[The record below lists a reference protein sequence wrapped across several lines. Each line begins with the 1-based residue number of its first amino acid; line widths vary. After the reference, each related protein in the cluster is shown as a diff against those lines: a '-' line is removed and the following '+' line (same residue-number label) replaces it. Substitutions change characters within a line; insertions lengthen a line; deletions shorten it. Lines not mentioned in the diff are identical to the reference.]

1 MLDADHRG
9 DIDDGSIDSLE
20 RIYNEAVCA
29 GGALSGRPAD
39 EERLHSA
46 LELLAQITT
55 HTPYLALVVVELAG
69 AGDAAAQC
77 LAREAR
83 RHTALAI
90 RLAHRALEVHARDV
104 GYELGAWRRRAVLE
118 ASATLAAGS
127 VEDRGD
133 ELGIAAARLG
143 DASAALAAAIAAVP
157 TDRMAV
163 PDHLASAVGAWL
175 ACYAQAERVA
185 LGR

>member
-29 GGALSGRPAD
+29 GGALSRPAD

-83 RHTALAI
+83 RHTAVAI

-118 ASATLAAGS
+118 ASATLAAGC

-133 ELGIAAARLG
+133 ELGVAAARLG

-163 PDHLASAVGAWL
+163 PGHLASAVGAWL
-175 ACYAQAERVA
+175 ACYAQAERIA

>member
-20 RIYNEAVCA
+20 RIYDEAVCA

-69 AGDAAAQC
+69 AGDTAA
-77 LAREAR
+77 
-83 RHTALAI
+83 
-90 RLAHRALEVHARDV
+90 
-104 GYELGAWRRRAVLE
+104 
-118 ASATLAAGS
+118 S
-127 VEDRGD
+127 VPG
-133 ELGIAAARLG
+133 
-143 DASAALAAAIAAVP
+143 P
-157 TDRMAV
+157 
-163 PDHLASAVGAWL
+163 
-175 ACYAQAERVA
+175 
-185 LGR
+185 